1 MNLANSEIYFG
12 SWLPPIKHTQDI
24 PELAKIRLFKEL
36 SLSSWPMLSQRY
48 FEWQEGHFMGH
59 PDISMQRDISS
70 GTSLKPIIV
79 ST

>member
-1 MNLANSEIYFG
+1 
-12 SWLPPIKHTQDI
+12 
-24 PELAKIRLFKEL
+24 
-36 SLSSWPMLSQRY
+36 MLSQRY

-79 ST
+79 STYFINKNHKNKLQDLDENSNKQEDYINSRFALKGIL